1 MARNKEVGLEL
12 PCYGRAPVGLISVE
26 DMVGRHIS
34 HHCEITRN
42 LGGLPPII
50 RIIAGRPNGR
60 TQTDMFGLG
69 TTMDRKRQGGTEPFS
84 AGQSGADYA
93 LGLTKIPDDVETS
106 LWGIEGQVEQRLD
119 AFVLGQNA
127 LDQPAVVGAADG
139 GLDVVL
145 GVHAEHQHGRRE
157 YYLVVETHRVH
168 GAARQLSEMVALAAV
183 NRLGQ
188 GHLVGDAPVDVLEE
202 GARLGVE

>member
-60 TQTDMFGLG
+60 NQTDMFGLG

-84 AGQSGADYA
+84 AGQSGA
-93 LGLTKIPDDVETS
+93 ETS
-106 LWGIEGQVEQRLD
+106 ELMRCVTSIGMGNQFVNLRLNSTEHDFKYGTLLFVEPREEAFIAGGRQRNHLLD
-119 AFVLGQNA
+119 FGPA
-127 LDQPAVVGAADG
+127 LRRQRQQ
-139 GLDVVL
+139 
-145 GVHAEHQHGRRE
+145 HQ
-157 YYLVVETHRVH
+157 
-168 GAARQLSEMVALAAV
+168 AII
-183 NRLGQ
+183 
-188 GHLVGDAPVDVLEE
+188 
-202 GARLGVE
+202 